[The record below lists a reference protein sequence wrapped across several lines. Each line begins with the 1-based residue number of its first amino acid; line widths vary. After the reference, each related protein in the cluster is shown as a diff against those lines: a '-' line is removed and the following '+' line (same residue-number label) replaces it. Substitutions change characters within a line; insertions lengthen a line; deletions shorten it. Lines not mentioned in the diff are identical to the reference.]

1 MVDKEKACNELLI
14 LFERLIT
21 IMEETKKIKVEA
33 IASELLFKIYEMNS
47 NNRSKLF
54 SDSASWLDSNS
65 AIDLLDEGFI
75 QRIGED
81 YDKYTLTLKGIAYC
95 IEKKYGKLL
104 DEQFVKFLE
113 LSDNK
118 FILSGETE
126 LTWKEKLAT
135 LSLILLSSTS
145 SNSAI
150 FLTNEYN
157 KGMFNEVF
165 EKTLAC
171 LKRFGIINE
180 SEKLGTVSRGES
192 PVSALM
198 SRLQTLSS
206 KTNYYY
212 KFVGKGSIYYVD
224 IEDNGEVVEK
234 KMFFLLR
241 KIFENYN
248 PACNYEE
255 MNREL
260 AEISQRYSPRF
271 QERTIKPSVMFSIL
285 KALEDFLD
293 VEIRRLPEKSN
304 NSFQ

>member
-206 KTNYYY
+206 KTNYY